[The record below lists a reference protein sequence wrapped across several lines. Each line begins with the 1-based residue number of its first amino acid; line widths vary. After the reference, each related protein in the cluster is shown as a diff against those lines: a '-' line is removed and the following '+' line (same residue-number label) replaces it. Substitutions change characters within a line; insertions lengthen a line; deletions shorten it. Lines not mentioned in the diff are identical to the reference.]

1 MARLMELRVVTPAA
15 VVFQGPVRALVAP
28 AWDGLAGV
36 LPGHAPY
43 LTALGD
49 GPLEVDPESGGRRTF
64 QLSGGVMK
72 VEANRVDVLADRVV
86 TPPKEVKL
94 EATIKGSSPFLV
106 GSRSCA

>member
-1 MARLMELRVVTPAA
+1 MAKVMELRVVTPAA
-15 VVFQGPVRALVAP
+15 VVFHGAVRSLVAP

-43 LTALGD
+43 LTALGE
-49 GPLEVDPESGGRRTF
+49 GPLEVDPESGERRTF

-86 TPPKEVKL
+86 TPVSAHAVSPGVEGR
-94 EATIKGSSPFLV
+94 AT
-106 GSRSCA
+106 GSRA